1 MKKTAELTKQLEI
14 ERIKLKKMNV
24 NTKMKGKYCSK
35 CFNEIGQNFEK
46 PANIV
51 EDLKGFS
58 TKIGTKIQK
67 KN

>member
-1 MKKTAELTKQLEI
+1 
-14 ERIKLKKMNV
+14 MNA

-35 CFNEIGQNFEK
+35 CFNEIGQNAEK
-46 PANIV
+46 QVNIV

>member
-35 CFNEIGQNFEK
+35 CFNEIGQNAEK
-46 PANIV
+46 QVNIV